1 MMSFWQAPVVVV
13 ALLTWL
19 SSTPTSFADAAQ
31 REALRRQLMPKPTR
45 QLSNLNLPAS
55 AIVTEASM
63 AAAAAAAFP
72 VASSDDAPTPPPAA
86 AKLDQAQ
93 AAPAAPGAPAGDSH
107 DEQWWRN
114 RIASVRQDLDSHQ
127 RLAAALQ
134 SQINGLTADFTSR
147 DDPAQRAKIAE
158 DRRKAMDD
166 LAGMQKQIDLDQ
178 KAVAAVQED
187 ARRAGVPAGWV
198 R

>member
-1 MMSFWQAPVVVV
+1 MSFWQAPVVVV

-93 AAPAAPGAPAGDSH
+93 AAPAAPAAPAGDSH

>member
-1 MMSFWQAPVVVV
+1 MSFWQAPVVVV